1 MNQKKA
7 LVTGASSGIGFV
19 FAGELAKDGYG
30 VTCVARSEDKLQ
42 NLVQALGEGHRLIS
56 VDLSDP
62 AQLKKIEQELSDTKY
77 DLLVN
82 NAGYAIYERFENNDL
97 KDYENLMYLNM
108 NAVVR
113 LSYTFLNSAVSGDAL
128 LNVSSALSRLSYP
141 GGAIYCGTKGFVTCF
156 TESLWYE
163 YKDKGIYVMAL
174 LPGITKTNFHRVA
187 SSGVERD
194 LPQALA
200 YEPEVVVSE
209 ALKTLKNRKLPSFI
223 SGPRYRWLT
232 GFANRILS
240 RKKIIEMMGKANPV
254 LQ

>member
-1 MNQKKA
+1 MNQKKV
-7 LVTGASSGIGFV
+7 LVTGASSGIGYV
-19 FAGELAKDGYG
+19 FANELAKDGYG

-42 NLVQALGEGHRLIS
+42 NLVRTLGEGHQFMAA
-56 VDLSDP
+56 DLSDP
-62 AQLKKIEQELSDTKY
+62 VQLGAIEQELSDTKY

-82 NAGYAIYERFENNDL
+82 NAGYAIYERFENSRLEN
-97 KDYENLMYLNM
+97 YENLMYLNM
-108 NAVVR
+108 NALVR
-113 LSYTFLNSAVSGDAL
+113 LSYAFLKSAVSGDAL

-163 YKDKGIYVMAL
+163 YKDNGIYVMAL

-187 SSGVERD
+187 FGGVERD

-200 YEPEVVVSE
+200 CEPEVVVSE

-232 GFANRILS
+232 GFANRLLS
-240 RKKIIEMMGKANPV
+240 RKKIIEVMGKANPV